1 MKKLSFIIVF
11 CIFYNS
17 LNAKSVSCEFEEVY
31 QNGETQQGFF
41 LLKNNQLRYE
51 YYNNS
56 LYTLLYLNEKMFIA
70 NNSEKNNIQ
79 LIQDPDVLIPE
90 LIEIYSKFPNIKS
103 KYKLKNYDIKIE
115 KNKNFIK
122 RLVVKSN
129 DLNLSIYLIN
139 CNFNSIEK
147 KYLNFNPILP
157 YVFN

>member
-1 MKKLSFIIVF
+1 MKKFILLIVF
-11 CIFYNS
+11 CTFYNS

-31 QNGETQQGFF
+31 QNGETHHGFF
-41 LLKNNQLRYE
+41 LLQNNQLRYE

-70 NNSEKNNIQ
+70 NNSEKNKIQ
-79 LIQDPDVLIPE
+79 LIQDNDILIPE
-90 LIEIYSKFPNIKS
+90 LIEIYSKFPKIKS
-103 KYKLKNYDIKIE
+103 KYKLKNYDIIIE
-115 KNKNFIK
+115 KNKKFIK
-122 RLVVKSN
+122 RLVIKSN

>member
-1 MKKLSFIIVF
+1 MKKFILLIVF
-11 CIFYNS
+11 CTFYNS

-31 QNGETQQGFF
+31 QNGETHQGFF
-41 LLKNNQLRYE
+41 LLQNNQLRYE

-70 NNSEKNNIQ
+70 NNSEKNKIQ
-79 LIQDPDVLIPE
+79 LIQDNDILIPE
-90 LIEIYSKFPNIKS
+90 LIEIYSKFPKIKS
-103 KYKLKNYDIKIE
+103 KYKFKNYDIKIE

-122 RLVVKSN
+122 RLVIKSSE
-129 DLNLSIYLIN
+129 LNLSIYLIN

-147 KYLNFNPILP
+147 KYLNFNPIIP

>member
-1 MKKLSFIIVF
+1 MKNFFFLIVF
-11 CIFYNS
+11 CIFCNS

-31 QNGETQQGFF
+31 QNGESHQGFF

-51 YYNNS
+51 YYNES

-70 NNSEKNNIQ
+70 DNSEKNNIQ
-79 LIQDPDVLIPE
+79 LIQDHDILIPE

-103 KYKLKNYDIKIE
+103 NYKLKNYDIKIE
-115 KNKNFIK
+115 KNKKFIK
-122 RLVVKSN
+122 RLVIKSN
-129 DLNLSIYLIN
+129 NLNLSVYLIN
-139 CNFNSIEK
+139 CNFNLIEK